1 MTAAGGLAP
10 DSWEAPVFSIIIPT
24 RNRGPSLRVI
34 LDGLLA
40 QRTDIAHEIIVVDN
54 GSSDDTRRIVHSVA
68 PRAQGGLRYMFEPTP
83 GASVARNAGIR
94 TARGE
99 IIAFLDDDV
108 VVPPGWLEAL
118 RAAYRAF
125 PDAWGIG
132 GRIVLQLPERL
143 PPWFDPESETLRG
156 YLSGLD
162 RGEGVIRLEHGAA
175 LWSAN
180 FSMTRHAFSRVGVFD
195 VTLGRMGSLLLSGE
209 DNELCHRVH
218 KAGGALYY
226 CGQAVVTHPVPDAR
240 LTKQW
245 LRNRA
250 YWGGRTGR
258 RGWMHEEPPVAQ
270 LVRLAMAGVVGARAI
285 WFYGTGNSRR
295 GMKCELAARAHLGH
309 VQEALGWGPPT
320 RVEQTGTEPPA
331 VT

>member
-1 MTAAGGLAP
+1 MVAEGLP
-10 DSWEAPVFSIIIPT
+10 SDSWQVPVFSIIIPT
-24 RNRGPSLRVI
+24 RNRGPALRVV

-54 GSSDDTRRIVHSVA
+54 GSSDDTSRIVHSVA
-68 PRAQGGLRYMFEPTP
+68 PPARGGLRYVFEPTP
-83 GASVARNAGIR
+83 GTSGARNAGIR
-94 TARGE
+94 AARGE

-108 VVPPGWLEAL
+108 VVQPGWLQAL
-118 RAAYRAF
+118 NAAYRAF

-132 GRIVLQLPERL
+132 GRIILQLPERL

-162 RGEGVIRLEHGAA
+162 RGEGLIRLEHGEA
-175 LWSAN
+175 LWTAN

-195 VTLGRMGSLLLSGE
+195 LTLGRTGSRLVVGE
-209 DNELCHRVH
+209 DTELCHRVH
-218 KAGGALYY
+218 KAGGVLYY
-226 CGQAVVTHPVPDAR
+226 CGQAIVTHPVPDAR

-250 YWGGRTGR
+250 YWQGRTGR
-258 RGWMHEEPPVAQ
+258 RGWMREEPPLAQ
-270 LVRLAMAGVVGARAI
+270 LVRLAMAGVVGARAL

-295 GMKCELAARAHLGH
+295 GMNCELAARAHLGH
-309 VQEALGWGPPT
+309 VQEALGWGRPT
-320 RVEQTGTEPPA
+320 RGERTGTEPPA

>member
-1 MTAAGGLAP
+1 M
-10 DSWEAPVFSIIIPT
+10 
-24 RNRGPSLRVI
+24 

-40 QRTDIAHEIIVVDN
+40 QGTDIAHEIIVVDN
-54 GSSDDTRRIVHSVA
+54 GSSDDTSRIVHSVA
-68 PRAQGGLRYMFEPTP
+68 PRARGGLHYVFEPTL

-94 TARGE
+94 AARGE

-108 VVPPGWLEAL
+108 VVQPGWLRAL
-118 RAAYRAF
+118 NAAYRAF

-143 PPWFDPESETLRG
+143 PAWFDPESETLKG

-162 RGEGVIRLEHGAA
+162 RGEGLIRLEHGEA

-180 FSMTRHAFSRVGVFD
+180 FSMTRRAFSRVGVFN
-195 VTLGRMGSLLLSGE
+195 VRLGRMGSRLLSGE
-209 DNELCHRVH
+209 DTELCHRVH

-226 CGQAVVTHPVPDAR
+226 CGDAIVAHPVPDAR

-250 YWGGRTGR
+250 YWQGRTVR
-258 RGWMHEEPPVAQ
+258 RGWMHEEPPLAQ
-270 LVRLAMAGVVGARAI
+270 LVRLAMAGLVGGRAL

-295 GMKCELAARAHLGH
+295 GMNCELAARAHLGH
-309 VQEALGWGPPT
+309 VQEALGWGRPSGGERT
-320 RVEQTGTEPPA
+320 KTEPTA